1 MSNTKIVIDKEY
13 WDKIASEFN
22 SNDLPTATEIQID
35 QSIEEISDKMH
46 IEIARAKG
54 QLLGIINGLNLKNE
68 AEIGL
73 KEVVSK
79 LDLIQRYATSQ
90 QIIEQLRVKEK
101 VSELNKCFEK
111 GNQECDGAHC
121 QGCWKDIVRSVIKS
135 LTK

>member
-1 MSNTKIVIDKEY
+1 MSNTKIVIDKERFDIEVNHLKEEY
-13 WDKIASEFN
+13 NII
-22 SNDLPTATEIQID
+22 LRIPHTEIQID

-90 QIIEQLRVKEK
+90 QIIEQLRVK
-101 VSELNKCFEK
+101 
-111 GNQECDGAHC
+111 
-121 QGCWKDIVRSVIKS
+121 
-135 LTK
+135 